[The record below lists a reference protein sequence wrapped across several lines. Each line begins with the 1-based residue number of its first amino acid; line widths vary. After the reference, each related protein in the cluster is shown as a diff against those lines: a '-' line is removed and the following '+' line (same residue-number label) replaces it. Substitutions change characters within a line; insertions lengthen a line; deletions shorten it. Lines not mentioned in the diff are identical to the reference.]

1 MQRERLKLYH
11 EVSHASNC
19 ARILNIILSTFG
31 NHCMILNHSSM
42 AALEKHSGKISSIEI
57 WKMGWKQAK
66 EKVEKGIRR
75 T

>member
-1 MQRERLKLYH
+1 
-11 EVSHASNC
+11 
-19 ARILNIILSTFG
+19 
-31 NHCMILNHSSM
+31 MILNHSSM